1 MIRSL
6 IFVPGDSESNLQ
18 KARQIAADALIL
30 DWEDAVLPQNKV
42 LARKLSLAFL
52 SGQASSGPTLI
63 IRINPATSQYFA
75 EDCSALETALPSAIL
90 LGKCQSVN
98 EVHPLDEFLARRDSD
113 NRVRIYP
120 QVESPLAILNA
131 FAIATSCPRVAG
143 LAFGAEDFS
152 ADMGITRTKGEIELL
167 YARSALVTASR
178 AAGRDAIDSPCLE
191 WKNLVRLRAN
201 IRAAH
206 NMGFSGKLAIHP
218 EQVPVINEMFS
229 PSGAEV
235 ERARRILAA
244 FSAGSSGVL
253 TVDGS
258 MVDEAIVR
266 RARQI
271 LEMAGESFS

>member
-1 MIRSL
+1 ML
-6 IFVPGDSESNLQ
+6 FVPGDSKSKLQ
-18 KARQIAADALIL
+18 KARQISADALIL
-30 DWEDAVLPQNKV
+30 DWEDAVLPQNKI
-42 LARKLSLAFL
+42 LARKLSLEFL
-52 SGQASSGPTLI
+52 SGQVSSSPNLL
-63 IRINPATSQYFA
+63 IRINPVTSPYFA
-75 EDCSALETALPSAIL
+75 TDCLALEAALPSAIL
-90 LGKCQSVN
+90 LSKCQSAS
-98 EVHPLDEFLARRDSD
+98 EVHQLNEFLARRDSD

-120 QVESPLAILNA
+120 QVESPIAILNA
-131 FAIATSCPRVAG
+131 FEIAISCPRVAG

-152 ADMGITRTKGEIELL
+152 ADMGITRTEGEIELL

-191 WKNLVRLRAN
+191 WKNLETLRVAT
-201 IRAAH
+201 RAAH
-206 NMGFSGKLAIHP
+206 NMGFSGKQAIHP
-218 EQVPVINEMFS
+218 AQVPVLNEIFS
-229 PSGAEV
+229 PSAVDV

-258 MVDEAIVR
+258 MVDEAVVR

>member
-6 IFVPGDSESNLQ
+6 LFVPGDSKSKLQ
-18 KARQIAADALIL
+18 KARQISADALIL
-30 DWEDAVLPQNKV
+30 DWEDAVLPQNKI
-42 LARKLSLAFL
+42 LARKLSLEFL
-52 SGQASSGPTLI
+52 SGQAASRTILLI
-63 IRINPATSQYFA
+63 RVNSAPSPCFA
-75 EDCSALETALPSAIL
+75 EDCLALESTLPDAIL
-90 LGKCQSVN
+90 LSKCRSVS
-98 EVHPLDEFLARRDSD
+98 EVHQLNEFLAQRDAND
-113 NRVRIYP
+113 RVRIYP

-143 LAFGAEDFS
+143 LVFGAEDFS
-152 ADMGITRTKGEIELL
+152 ADMGITRTEGEVELL

-191 WKNLVRLRAN
+191 WKAVEKLRADT
-201 IRAAH
+201 RAAR

-218 EQVPVINEMFS
+218 EQLPVINEMFS
-229 PSGAEV
+229 PSAAEV

-244 FSAGSSGVL
+244 FSGASSGVL

-258 MVDEAIVR
+258 MVDEAVVR

>member
-6 IFVPGDSESNLQ
+6 LFVPGDSESKLQ

-42 LARKLSLAFL
+42 LARKRSLDFL
-52 SGQASSGPTLI
+52 SGQASSDTILL
-63 IRINPATSQYFA
+63 IRINPAPSPFFA
-75 EDCSALETALPSAIL
+75 EDCLALESILPNAIL
-90 LGKCQSVN
+90 LGKCQSVS
-98 EVHPLDEFLARRDSD
+98 EVHQLNEFLTQRDAD

-120 QVESPLAILNA
+120 QVESALAILNV

-143 LAFGAEDFS
+143 LTFGAEDFS
-152 ADMGITRTKGEIELL
+152 ADMGITRTEGEIELL
-167 YARSALVTASR
+167 YARSALVTACR

-191 WKNLVRLRAN
+191 WKALEKLRADT
-201 IRAAH
+201 RAAR

-218 EQVPVINEMFS
+218 AQVPVINEIFS
-229 PSGAEV
+229 PSAVEV

-244 FSAGSSGVL
+244 FSASSSGVL

-258 MVDEAIVR
+258 MVDEAVVR

>member
-6 IFVPGDSESNLQ
+6 LFVPGDSESKLQ
-18 KARQIAADALIL
+18 KARQICADALVL
-30 DWEDAVLPQNKV
+30 DWEDAVLPQNKI
-42 LARKLSLAFL
+42 LARELSLAFL
-52 SGQASSGPTLI
+52 SGQGSSSPNLL
-63 IRINPATSQYFA
+63 IRINPVTSPYFA
-75 EDCSALETALPSAIL
+75 KDCLALEAALPNAIL
-90 LGKCQSVN
+90 LSKCQSVS
-98 EVHPLDEFLARRDSD
+98 EVHQLNEFLARRDSD

-120 QVESPLAILNA
+120 QVESPIAILNA

-152 ADMGITRTKGEIELL
+152 ADMGITRTEGEIELL

-191 WKNLVRLRAN
+191 WKNLETLRAAT
-201 IRAAH
+201 RAAH
-206 NMGFSGKLAIHP
+206 NMGFSGKQAIHP
-218 EQVPVINEMFS
+218 AQVPVINEIFS
-229 PSGAEV
+229 PNAVEV
-235 ERARRILAA
+235 EQARRILAA

-258 MVDEAIVR
+258 MVDEAVVR